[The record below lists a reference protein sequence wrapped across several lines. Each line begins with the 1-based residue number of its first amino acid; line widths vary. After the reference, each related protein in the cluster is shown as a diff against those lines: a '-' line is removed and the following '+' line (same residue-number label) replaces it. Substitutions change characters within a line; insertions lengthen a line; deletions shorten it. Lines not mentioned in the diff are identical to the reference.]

1 MHCRHNTT
9 LVTNKENKEKGK
21 ISRGST
27 ILCVIIIESRMF
39 IYKKVTI
46 PSKNGTQTKT
56 QGQTTFLFQKLSLK
70 QFQDNSSIIRS

>member
-1 MHCRHNTT
+1 MHCRHNAN
-9 LVTNKENKEKGK
+9 LVTNKENKEKEK

-56 QGQTTFLFQKLSLK
+56 QGQTTFLFSKTIFKTVS
-70 QFQDNSSIIRS
+70 R